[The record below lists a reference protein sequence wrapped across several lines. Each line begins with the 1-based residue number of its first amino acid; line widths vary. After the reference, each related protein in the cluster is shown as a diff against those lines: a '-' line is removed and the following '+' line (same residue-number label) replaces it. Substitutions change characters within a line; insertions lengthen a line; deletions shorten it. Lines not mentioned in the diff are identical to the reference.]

1 MSRVSLNVKPT
12 TSTSSLVLVSLGTAL
27 VLITYVTPMATVPA
41 TAADLGAGPAT
52 RAWILSSM
60 SVGLAAS
67 LLAAGVLGDTYGRR
81 RVYTAGLAA
90 IGAGALLCGA
100 AQEPWLFLVGRL
112 VEGVGGGAVLA
123 CGLAV
128 LAHEHPPG
136 PARLHATSVWGA
148 SVGLGITA
156 GAVLAAA
163 LEVGSGWREA
173 YVVTGVAAL
182 VLLVP
187 SRTRIRESSA
197 STARRVDRV
206 GLVLLATTATTIVS
220 ALTQG
225 RDGIDG
231 TTVALVVVTVAASVA
246 LVVVEGRATD
256 PLVDPGLLAA
266 PGFRVATLGSFTLG
280 LGIIGMSSYV
290 PTIVQTGL
298 GADLWTGALL
308 VAGWSGTSV
317 VTSYAVRHLPR
328 QPSAA
333 SMLAFV
339 GVAQLTGY
347 GLTDTSSPWRLMV
360 PMVLCGLAT
369 GVLNATLGR
378 EAVASVPADRA
389 AMGSGANNTARYL
402 GAACGITLFVVVATH
417 AGTPVDGWNVAVL
430 FSATLTSAGA
440 AAVALAGRRA

>member
-1 MSRVSLNVKPT
+1 M
-12 TSTSSLVLVSLGTAL
+12 
-27 VLITYVTPMATVPA
+27 
-41 TAADLGAGPAT
+41 
-52 RAWILSSM
+52 
-60 SVGLAAS
+60 
-67 LLAAGVLGDTYGRR
+67 
-81 RVYTAGLAA
+81 
-90 IGAGALLCGA
+90 

-112 VEGVGGGAVLA
+112 RRGRGRRAVLA

-246 LVVVEGRATD
+246 LVVVEGRAAD

-280 LGIIGMSSYV
+280 WASSGCR
-290 PTIVQTGL
+290 PTC
-298 GADLWTGALL
+298 
-308 VAGWSGTSV
+308 
-317 VTSYAVRHLPR
+317 R
-328 QPSAA
+328 PSSRRDSARTC
-333 SMLAFV
+333 
-339 GVAQLTGY
+339 GPERC
-347 GLTDTSSPWRLMV
+347 SSP
-360 PMVLCGLAT
+360 G
-369 GVLNATLGR
+369 GR
-378 EAVASVPADRA
+378 GRAS
-389 AMGSGANNTARYL
+389 
-402 GAACGITLFVVVATH
+402 
-417 AGTPVDGWNVAVL
+417 
-430 FSATLTSAGA
+430 
-440 AAVALAGRRA
+440 